1 MKVFKEDTFDNEAGV
16 FEMEAHHFS
25 VGSQRVLKMLTLS
38 VSYSATCRENE
49 VMDRQTIRFT
59 GVISLGG

>member
-38 VSYSATCRENE
+38 VSYGGHAEKMRSWT
-49 VMDRQTIRFT
+49 DR
-59 GVISLGG
+59 L